1 VNYLKTKCN
10 EKRAD
15 MDYQLKICLGDS
27 SEEYCNPTTRQIDA
41 AVDTMSESR
50 EHFIIIDSKPP
61 LHNCNYIQAAIS
73 LKDDSALGSDSYL
86 EYVIEAQFR
95 SGKSLRQYSK
105 LTVDINNVKR
115 ILRMYSLGVVP
126 SVDEWEDITEDIF
139 PSVGKD
145 YE

>member
-1 VNYLKTKCN
+1 
-10 EKRAD
+10 
-15 MDYQLKICLGDS
+15 MDYQLKVCLGDS
-27 SEEYCNPTTRQIDA
+27 SKEYYNPTTRQINA
-41 AVDTMSESR
+41 AIDTMSESR

-61 LHNCNYIQAAIS
+61 LHDCNYIQAAIS
-73 LKDDSALGSDSYL
+73 LKEDSELGSDYYL
-86 EYVIEAQFR
+86 EYVVEAQFKR
-95 SGKSLRQYSK
+95 GESLKQYSM
-105 LTVDINNVKR
+105 LTADINNVKR